1 MTPQEAIP
9 LIEALAN
16 GIDPATGVALPAETP
31 LDDPQVIRA
40 LFLAVKALQEAI
52 AWSSNEDERLIFAV
66 DMGIPFREIAVA
78 HQRSVD
84 SICVRLNQLRQAE
97 RLKSAVNVSK
107 TTADESLRIEGMCGN
122 CSGGNNPEPA
132 DCLFTVF

>member
-9 LIEALAN
+9 LVEALAN
-16 GIDPATGVALPAETP
+16 GIDPATGVALPAGTP

-40 LFLAVKALQEAI
+40 LFLAVKALHEAI

-66 DMGIPFREIAVA
+66 DLRIPFPEIAEA

-84 SICVRLNQLRQAE
+84 AISARLIHLRQLQRLEPTNQTSKAE
-97 RLKSAVNVSK
+97 PDDSFH
-107 TTADESLRIEGMCGN
+107 IEGMCGT
-122 CSGGNNPEPA
+122 CSGG
-132 DCLFTVF
+132 